1 MGDRVLKTGLE
12 TYTTALGDR
21 VPTEFTIAGT
31 VIQDTGAK
39 AVQLIYETETEGKP
53 FIASVL
59 IPIEHL
65 PKLQMVVEEAAGA
78 SKEDIDNRFTK
89 PTERD
94 TARQPDV
101 KSIVKKLK
109 QRGFKNIETYL
120 GLETGQTA
128 IDALIDDYK
137 SYKADNEVIPYE
149 YKVFENSKGETLNDE
164 MLKERAANILKRNNA
179 FEIYDFSQNEGNQ
192 NTLTERQETALEKLG
207 WFNENEDGSPAI
219 GASTIEQ
226 LKKDVNIE
234 KGNKETNGLIRIKEI
249 IKNGVRHE
257 PNAVRSTTL
266 PPTAAEATLTGL
278 EQDFQY
284 EAPKQEQRQRL

>member
-1 MGDRVLKTGLE
+1 MAGGAIGGAITGPATYFGNAKRARAVDGAIITGANLNTEDPELATAGFKMGDRVLKTGLE

-39 AVQLIYETETEGKP
+39 AVQLLFETETDGKP
-53 FIASVL
+53 FTASVL

-78 SKEDIDNRFTK
+78 STDDRFTN

-101 KSIVKKLK
+101 KSMAKKLK
-109 QRGFKNIETYL
+109 ERGFKNIQTYL

-128 IDALIDDYK
+128 VDALIDDYK

-149 YKVFENSKGETLNDE
+149 YKVFENSKGETLNNE
-164 MLKERAANILKRNNA
+164 MLKERAATILKRNNA
-179 FEIYDFSQNEGNQ
+179 FEIYD
-192 NTLTERQETALEKLG
+192 LKLKY
-207 WFNENEDGSPAI
+207 S
-219 GASTIEQ
+219 
-226 LKKDVNIE
+226 
-234 KGNKETNGLIRIKEI
+234 
-249 IKNGVRHE
+249 H
-257 PNAVRSTTL
+257 
-266 PPTAAEATLTGL
+266 
-278 EQDFQY
+278 
-284 EAPKQEQRQRL
+284 